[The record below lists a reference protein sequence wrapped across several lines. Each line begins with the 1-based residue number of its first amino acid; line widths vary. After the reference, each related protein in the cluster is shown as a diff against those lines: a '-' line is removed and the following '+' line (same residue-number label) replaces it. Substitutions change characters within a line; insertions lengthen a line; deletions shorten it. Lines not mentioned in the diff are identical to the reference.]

1 MFGRILFKAMNVHRC
16 QNCITLPDTRRAKC
30 EHVAAVSCVCRTRCS
45 TAGTPP
51 PPRKC
56 SSRRRPTNHS
66 RESRARAV
74 IGGGR
79 LVWPRVAN
87 RGNTVPNLLNITILG
102 SDKCCPARPSPAR
115 ARTSPALQH
124 YTHCSAPER
133 KLHRNEPGLI
143 FVQLSTF
150 CCCRGEFA
158 ANYELCRKMWAKA
171 DEIYCSLLG
180 RYIYTDRF
188 DFFTERLINEQMS
201 RENLIFIDIRPLVVN
216 RYGV

>member
-1 MFGRILFKAMNVHRC
+1 MAEYCSSNVHRC
-16 QNCITLPDTRRAKC
+16 QNCRTLADTRRAKC
-30 EHVAAVSCVCRTRCS
+30 EHVAAVSCVCRTRSS
-45 TAGTPP
+45 TAAWTPAP

-74 IGGGR
+74 IGGGG

-102 SDKCCPARPSPAR
+102 SDKCCPARPSPA
-115 ARTSPALQH
+115 LLH

-133 KLHRNEPGLI
+133 KLHCNEPGLI

-150 CCCRGEFA
+150 CCCRAEFA
-158 ANYELCRKMWAKA
+158 ANYELC
-171 DEIYCSLLG
+171 
-180 RYIYTDRF
+180 
-188 DFFTERLINEQMS
+188 
-201 RENLIFIDIRPLVVN
+201 
-216 RYGV
+216 

>member
-30 EHVAAVSCVCRTRCS
+30 EHVAAVSCVCRTRSS

-102 SDKCCPARPSPAR
+102 SDKCCPARPSPGGPAPAR
-115 ARTSPALQH
+115 HYNIIPTAPHPSVNYTVMSP
-124 YTHCSAPER
+124 
-133 KLHRNEPGLI
+133 G
-143 FVQLSTF
+143 
-150 CCCRGEFA
+150 
-158 ANYELCRKMWAKA
+158 
-171 DEIYCSLLG
+171 
-180 RYIYTDRF
+180 
-188 DFFTERLINEQMS
+188 
-201 RENLIFIDIRPLVVN
+201 
-216 RYGV
+216 

>member
-1 MFGRILFKAMNVHRC
+1 M
-16 QNCITLPDTRRAKC
+16 
-30 EHVAAVSCVCRTRCS
+30 SCVCRTRCS

-150 CCCRGEFA
+150 CSYSA
-158 ANYELCRKMWAKA
+158 AAEA
-171 DEIYCSLLG
+171 SLLQIMNYAEKCG
-180 RYIYTDRF
+180 PKQMKYIAHFWVGISTPDSF
-188 DFFTERLINEQMS
+188 DFFTERWINEQMS
-201 RENLIFIDIRPLVVN
+201 RESLIFIDIRPLVVN